1 MILDMTG
8 LEVHLIA
15 QVSNL
20 VDILRN
26 STDRLLSR
34 FCRDESLM
42 KRSFKSFYGKRSWW
56 FLVDSQLFMEE
67 KEIKVAK
74 SYLEE
79 FFATME
85 NDKQFEYQIF
95 LMKCRR

>member
-1 MILDMTG
+1 MQAIRQEF
-8 LEVHLIA
+8 LEKE
-15 QVSNL
+15 N
-20 VDILRN
+20 
-26 STDRLLSR
+26 RL
-34 FCRDESLM
+34 M
-42 KRSFKSFYGKRSWW
+42 G
-56 FLVDSQLFMEE
+56 LVDSQLFMEE

-85 NDKQFEYQIF
+85 NDKQFEYQI